1 MGREEN
7 RKRFEEWQKKLS
19 AYQMALTLIGLD
31 ANQHPLSDGADYRN
45 ERTAILSSE
54 YMKLQHEEGIEDLL
68 TSLFNDEEEDDD
80 IRRMA
85 ELHLEQLQKNK
96 DVPSEEYADY
106 RRILMESERQWLI
119 CKANADY
126 ESYYPYLERLVS
138 AYSNIKKYANKG
150 EELYDQLLNDNQE
163 GYNSERYDQL
173 FDEVRKGIVPLLN
186 EIKNAKEIDDS
197 FLHGYFPAQKQREFT
212 RYLMNYIGFDPS
224 WGTVEESEHPLT
236 TGVSHDDMRFTT
248 NYRENDPAF
257 AILSSMHESGH
268 AYSGHQTDKRYEG
281 TSIAHHVYAGMGESQ
296 SRLVENHIGRT
307 KAFWEVNLPAL
318 KAIFPDQL
326 KGVSVDDFYRAVNK
340 VQPSLVR
347 TEADEVTYPLHI
359 MVRYEIEKGIF
370 RGQYQIKDLDEVW
383 NAMYKEYLGVDVPDA
398 GKGILQ
404 DMHWPYA
411 YFGYFPTYLLGSAFA
426 AQFAE
431 QMENDIDVDHLLRTD
446 RYKWI
451 MGYLGDRIHRY
462 FGIMS
467 TDEIIENATGKPFDP
482 GCYVRYLRNKYSD
495 IYGL

>member
-1 MGREEN
+1 MNREE
-7 RKRFEEWQKKLS
+7 RRAKFEEWQKKLS

-54 YMKLQHEEGIEDLL
+54 YMKIQHQEGIEELL
-68 TSLFNDEEEDDD
+68 TDIYSDVEEDED

-85 ELHLEQLQKNK
+85 ELHLEQIQKNK
-96 DVPSEEYADY
+96 NVPDEEYAEY

-119 CKANADY
+119 CRANADY
-126 ESYYPYLERLVS
+126 KSYYPYLERLVKS
-138 AYSNIKKYANKG
+138 YSNIKRYANKG

-163 GYNSERYDQL
+163 GYDSERYDQL
-173 FDEVRKGIVPLLN
+173 FDEIRSGIVPLLDRIMHA
-186 EIKNAKEIDDS
+186 EQIDDS
-197 FLHGYFPAQKQREFT
+197 FLHGYFPADKQREFT
-212 RYLMNYIGFDPS
+212 KYLMNFIGFDKS
-224 WGTVEESEHPLT
+224 WGTVEESVHPLT

-248 NYRENDPAF
+248 NYRENDPVF

-296 SRLVENHIGRT
+296 SRLVENHLGRT
-307 KAFWEVNLPAL
+307 KTFWEVNLPAL
-318 KAIFPDQL
+318 KAVFPEQL
-326 KGVSVDDFYRAVNK
+326 KGISSDQFYKAVNK

-359 MVRYEIEKGIF
+359 MIRYEIEKGIF
-370 RGQYQIKDLDEVW
+370 RGKYQIKDLDEVW
-383 NAMYKEYLGVDVPDA
+383 NEMYKEYLGLDVPDA
-398 GKGILQ
+398 TKGILQ

-431 QMENDIDVDHLLRTD
+431 QMFDDIDVDILLKTD

-462 FGIMS
+462 FGIIS

-482 GCYVRYLRNKYSD
+482 SCYVRYLTNKYSE
-495 IYGL
+495 IYRL